1 MSIQREQVTIKEDDM
16 KIRQLMKKR
25 LQNQSR
31 NKLGMD
37 LKCPN

>member
-1 MSIQREQVTIKEDDM
+1 M

-25 LQNQSR
+25 LQNRSR

-37 LKCPN
+37 LKCPNQCPN